1 MSSADETPIEGYRLD
16 DIVGSTESSPDWLPE
31 LDERSNTVY
40 DEAELERARL
50 DAELHA
56 AKARTA
62 AARHRAADRSAQV
75 RDVLRREVHAS
86 QERLA
91 ELERQHEAA
100 LLSVREAGRAEAE
113 RIIAEARDEVA
124 RLRSGVGSEVVDVG

>member
-1 MSSADETPIEGYRLD
+1 MSSADETPIEGYRFD
-16 DIVGSTESSPDWLPE
+16 EVVGSSGSAPEWLPE
-31 LDERSNTVY
+31 LDGSSDTVY

-50 DAELHA
+50 DAALQA

-91 ELERQHEAA
+91 ELERQHEADV
-100 LLSVREAGRAEAE
+100 LSVREAGRAEAE